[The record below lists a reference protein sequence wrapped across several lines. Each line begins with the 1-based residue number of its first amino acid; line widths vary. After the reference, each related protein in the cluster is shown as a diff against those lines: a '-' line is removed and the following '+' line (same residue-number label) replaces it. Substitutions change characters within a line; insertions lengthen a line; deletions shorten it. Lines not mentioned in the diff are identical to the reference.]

1 VPTEPA
7 PTTLAEIVNRAVDV
21 VDPEGAND
29 GVAEVQRLLE
39 DRDEPVTAI
48 LEEVD
53 ELLAVAAGT
62 VDPQEE
68 DPQVIMTVAVAS
80 YLARRRDELGEGS
93 EDILRMAARA
103 EFDGNPPPVVA
114 DWLAGAFDQ

>member
-39 DRDEPVTAI
+39 DRDEPASAI
-48 LEEVD
+48 LGEVD
-53 ELLAVAAGT
+53 DLLAVAAGT

-68 DPQVIMTVAVAS
+68 DPEVMMTVAVAS
-80 YLARRRDELGEGS
+80 YLARRRDELDADP
-93 EDILRMAARA
+93 EDILRLAARA
-103 EFDGNPPPVVA
+103 EFDANPPPVVA
-114 DWLAGAFDQ
+114 AWLAGAFDQ